1 MGGHGCSPYSSSTMD
16 LGKLGFAEIEE
27 FSGGEVQGRS
37 DGGIWVYIPPKS
49 VQVNFLLVKMT
60 SERLLNS
67 FIPPTQKKLLYSQ
80 NKFLATPLVRWGGGH
95 ESVKLTVSLYRVCYL
110 INVL

>member
-67 FIPPTQKKLLYSQ
+67 FIPPHPKKTFILPKQISGY
-80 NKFLATPLVRWGGGH
+80 APGEVGWRP
-95 ESVKLTVSLYRVCYL
+95 
-110 INVL
+110 